1 MSMTSSAVEIRGQK
15 DGLWI
20 YFDDQAGIG
29 AVLSGLEEK
38 LASSNNFFSGA
49 DVRIDTGTRLL
60 SPDEKKRVHW
70 LVEQRYGLR
79 IRHLTC
85 STKPE
90 TPAPPLIH
98 AIPHPPA
105 AAPTHEPEPAQIQ
118 TPELLRDEPIPHIEE
133 PQSEPEE
140 PDVTYEGEDA
150 DFMKQ
155 LDETFYGP
163 VTRTREAAPEFSN
176 DHLYEREETAFYFR
190 GTVRS
195 GQTLEFQGNIVILGD
210 VNAGAYVVAS
220 GDIIVMGRLY
230 GVVHAGAEGEARATI
245 IGAHFQPSQLRIAQ
259 YIGRPPDEQP
269 RSRPKQPQTEKAYI
283 KDGMIVIEPI
293 L

>member
-1 MSMTSSAVEIRGQK
+1 MTSSAVEIRGQK

-90 TPAPPLIH
+90 TPPHLPIY
-98 AIPHPPA
+98 AIPQPPA
-105 AAPTHEPEPAQIQ
+105 AAPMPAPEPIQIHA
-118 TPELLRDEPIPHIEE
+118 PEPLRSEPIPHIEA
-133 PQSEPEE
+133 PQNEPEE
-140 PDVTYEGEDA
+140 PDATYEGEDA

-163 VTRTREAAPEFSN
+163 ATRTREAAPEFSN